1 MWDRHSCLSF
11 LRNPGHRS
19 VCPTLGRRVPDTIR
33 DMKRALFVFSLSLLF
48 ATAVFAQEFGRTSGG
63 DIDLITKHPQQLSG
77 SLGFSAGSGRG
88 FDGTLGGT
96 LVKDRVWFFAT
107 AEKNQQPLFASQNIN
122 TQNINTKLTANL
134 GDRQTLATSFAA
146 SQPSAPVALPS
157 SFLSLHYT
165 GIVSSN
171 MFVTGSFSEL
181 KRSNY

>member
-1 MWDRHSCLSF
+1 MTSMSR
-11 LRNPGHRS
+11 RI
-19 VCPTLGRRVPDTIR
+19 LG
-33 DMKRALFVFSLSLLF
+33 ALFLSLLF
-48 ATAVFAQEFGRTSGG
+48 ATAAFAQEFGRTSGG

-107 AEKNQQPLFASQNIN
+107 AEKNQQPSFASPSQNSN
-122 TQNINTKLTANL
+122 AKLTANL

-146 SQPSAPVALPS
+146 SRQSTPVALPS

-165 GIVSSN
+165 GIVSS
-171 MFVTGSFSEL
+171 
-181 KRSNY
+181 

>member
-1 MWDRHSCLSF
+1 
-11 LRNPGHRS
+11 
-19 VCPTLGRRVPDTIR
+19 
-33 DMKRALFVFSLSLLF
+33 MKRALFVFSLSLLF

-63 DIDLITKHPQQLSG
+63 DIDLITKHPRQLSG
-77 SLGFSAGSGRG
+77 SLGFSAGSATG

-107 AEKNQQPLFASQNIN
+107 AEKNQQPLFASPSQNSN
-122 TQNINTKLTANL
+122 AKLTANL

-146 SQPSAPVALPS
+146 SRQSTPVALPS

-171 MFVTGSFSEL
+171 MFITGSFSQL
-181 KRSNY
+181 KRSNN